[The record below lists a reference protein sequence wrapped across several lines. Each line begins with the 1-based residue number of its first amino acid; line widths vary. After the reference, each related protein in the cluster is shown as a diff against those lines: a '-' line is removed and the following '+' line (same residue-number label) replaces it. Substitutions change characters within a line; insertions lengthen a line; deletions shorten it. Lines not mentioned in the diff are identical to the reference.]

1 MKVLTLLIYRRGRK
15 KRRRNQNKHKM
26 LRRFTFKLRNTTFHG
41 NVSLLRPPLPCTC
54 SVCNPITVLKQWK
67 RDSHIQWWCWDG
79 PLPALSHSSALLVA
93 GRTWPGSKQTNR
105 TLWNTKTKQTNRT
118 LWNTKT
124 KLTTT
129 THNRAINAT
138 MNHSQ
143 DSKII
148 FLVNPGL
155 SCDLQNRPRALKQ
168 LDCHAS
174 ILPSTGHK
182 KNAAQ
187 PKPAKCKLYIS
198 FFTVQLL
205 FRCRFVPWY
214 RGLPQNFARCGLS

>member
-1 MKVLTLLIYRRGRK
+1 MKVLTLLIYRRGRRK
-15 KRRRNQNKHKM
+15 KERKRRRNQNKHKM

-41 NVSLLRPPLPCTC
+41 NISLLRPPLPCTC

-67 RDSHIQWWCWDG
+67 CDSHIQWWCWDG

-105 TLWNTKTKQTNRT
+105 TLWNS
-118 LWNTKT
+118 KT

-129 THNRAINAT
+129 TYNRA

-143 DSKII
+143 DSKRI

-155 SCDLQNRPRALKQ
+155 SCDLKNRPRALKQ

-182 KNAAQ
+182 KNTA
-187 PKPAKCKLYIS
+187 
-198 FFTVQLL
+198 
-205 FRCRFVPWY
+205 
-214 RGLPQNFARCGLS
+214 